1 MKKETQGWGSSMV
14 ATKYIY
20 QRIEEIL
27 KPRSQW
33 TNGNN
38 YSTDY
43 QLSRLLDELSH
54 NYFIDTNERIT
65 K

>member
-33 TNGNN
+33 TNDN
-38 YSTDY
+38 YSTHY
-43 QLSRLLDELSH
+43 QLNRLLNELSH